1 MESLQE
7 RFCRYVRVETTAD
20 ESSLSYP
27 SSDGQRELA
36 ALLSEELASM
46 GLNVGVSEH
55 AIVTAEL
62 PGNVD
67 TAPTICWLAH
77 MDTSPEA
84 SGANVDPRVVAY
96 KGGDIVLQNGRV
108 ISAADLEGMAGKTLV
123 VTDGTTLLGAD
134 DKAGI
139 AVVMEAVARLLIEPE
154 RPRCPIKI
162 VFTCDEEIGRGT
174 DKIDVE
180 KLGAVCGYTLDG
192 ESEGLIENETFSA
205 DVCSVTI
212 TGRNIHPGLAYKK
225 MVNALRAGADFI
237 SRLPRGLS
245 PEETRERDPFLHPY
259 AMSGGVEEMS
269 FRVLLRGFDE
279 QALKMEREILQSVA
293 RETEANWP
301 GVMVKLDFRE
311 QYRNMA
317 QFLSKEPRAVVLA
330 ERAYKKVG
338 VEPVFKAIRGGTD
351 GSKLSEKGL
360 PTPNLSTGMHNF
372 HSVLEYACLEEMETA
387 VKVLLELAWLW
398 AQERA

>member
-1 MESLQE
+1 
-7 RFCRYVRVETTAD
+7 
-20 ESSLSYP
+20 
-27 SSDGQRELA
+27 
-36 ALLSEELASM
+36 M

-134 DKAGI
+134 NKAGI